1 MTKKDGRISVSL
13 LEKIVK
19 DKYSP
24 TSTVTW
30 NGLEITVK
38 ESLSF
43 KEMILFVDGVVKGC
57 FASDDGA
64 YMPEVKDF
72 VIKCSI
78 LEDYTNLTLPQGIE
92 RKYDIIYH
100 SDIADVIMSKIN
112 ASQYY
117 EMITAIDKRIDAIVN
132 ANVDNFNKQVNSM
145 NDAIDRI
152 EEQMK
157 TSLDGVDL
165 EALSK
170 MLGIL
175 DDEGTDSS
183 SIIDIYKESM
193 EKKAPEGGDTDEY

>member
-57 FASDDGA
+57 FAYDDGA

-157 TSLDGVDL
+157 TSLEGVDL

-193 EKKAPEGGDTDEY
+193 EKKAPGGGDTDEY

>member
-117 EMITAIDKRIDAIVN
+117 EMIAAIDKRIDAIVN

-183 SIIDIYKESM
+183 GIIDIYKESM

>member
-24 TSTVTW
+24 ISTVTW

-165 EALSK
+165 EAFSK

-175 DDEGTDSS
+175 GDESTDSS
-183 SIIDIYKESM
+183 GIIDIYKEST

>member
-117 EMITAIDKRIDAIVN
+117 EMIAAIDKRIDAIVN